1 MGLEQIRALVCD
13 VDGVLT
19 DGSILLG
26 EDGTEVKRFNSHDGA
41 GIHLFVECGFQV
53 ALLTGRTSGAAK
65 KRAKELG
72 IQHVREGARD
82 KIPAYEGLLAAMG
95 VTDAEVCYMGDD
107 LPDVPV
113 MRRAGYSAA
122 PADAREE
129 VRAAATLVTHAR
141 GGRGAVREVIERILK
156 AQGKWA
162 GILRRYQA

>member
-1 MGLEQIRALVCD
+1 MGLESIRAVICD

-19 DGSILLG
+19 DGSILLA
-26 EDGTEVKRFNSHDGA
+26 EDGTEIKRFNSHDGA

-53 ALLTGRTSGAAK
+53 AFLTGRTSGAVSQ
-65 KRAKELG
+65 RAKELG
-72 IQHVREGARD
+72 VQHVRQGARD
-82 KIPAYEGLLAAMG
+82 KVPVYEELLAAMG
-95 VTDAEVCYMGDD
+95 VTDAEVCYVGDD

-129 VRAAATLVTHAR
+129 VRAAASYVTHAP

-162 GILRRYQA
+162 GILRRFEA